1 MRRVST
7 NQYHHQN
14 QHPHYHHSTIT
25 MPSLFQRKDKL
36 ILTLLMT
43 FSDVTKSNK
52 NLLRRCQHRQ
62 RHPHRHQHELIFTT
76 NRTTCTAD
84 MTPYHRIIRGIL
96 STKNKQIEKVR
107 RQHQQQSS
115 LTSGSTDARAAE
127 TTGTLSWTRAGR
139 CRFAVFSR
147 ISL

>member
-7 NQYHHQN
+7 NQYHHQ
-14 QHPHYHHSTIT
+14 HHHYHHTTNITI
-25 MPSLFQRKDKL
+25 PSLFQRKEKL

-43 FSDVTKSNK
+43 FSDATKSNK

-84 MTPYHRIIRGIL
+84 MSPYHRIIRGIL
-96 STKNKQIEKVR
+96 STKKQTNRKTR
-107 RQHQQQSS
+107 QQHQQQRS

-139 CRFAVFSR
+139 CRFAVLSR